1 MFVLPFLGT
10 FWLPWFAIIRNNH
23 KLCVTLAPPRGQPL
37 FLTSYLDDI
46 FEFRNFDNSVK
57 KIDAGAVVVLK
68 HAGKLRFK
76 YTGPD
81 SEFTSEKSFEPIGI
95 TTGTTKRDS
104 NHRLWEPAINIVDQD
119 RQFLYNIDNCDIRN
133 PYGMFVDVRDNL
145 HVTKFDEFN
154 VKKIKYF
161 ISIRT
166 IIVEIKCQW
175 THT

>member
-10 FWLPWFAIIRNNH
+10 FWSPWFAIIRNNH

-46 FEFRNFDNSVK
+46 FEFRNFDNSVI

-95 TTGTTKRDS
+95 TTGTTKPDS
-104 NHRLWEPAINIVDQD
+104 NHRLWEPANNIVYQD
-119 RQFLYNIDNCDIRN
+119 RQFLYNIDNYDIRH
-133 PYGMFVDVRDNL
+133 PYCMFVDVRDNL

-175 THT
+175 NHT